1 MGSYFDIKD
10 YEEPIHYYL
19 DDIYFP
25 LEYGRTTYKNIYI
38 KRDNLFFDDDLLG
51 FFDSTVEDHF
61 Y

>member
-19 DDIYFP
+19 DDMYFP

-38 KRDNLFFDDDLLG
+38 RRDNLVLDDDLFG
-51 FFDSTVEDHF
+51 FFDSTV
-61 Y
+61 